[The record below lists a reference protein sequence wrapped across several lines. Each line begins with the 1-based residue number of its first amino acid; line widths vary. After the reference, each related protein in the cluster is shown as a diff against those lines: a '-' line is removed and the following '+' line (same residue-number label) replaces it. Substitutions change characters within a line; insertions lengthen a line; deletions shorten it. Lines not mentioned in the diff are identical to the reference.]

1 MADGETRIVY
11 ETGVSAGV
19 GGPEYYFVEY
29 ASSHL
34 DDWAA
39 LETEARAVVA
49 TFAPAAEAAGC
60 AEVLLMPASEGRW
73 SWGRSGP
80 VHEVRST
87 VLLARRTEDGRWLL
101 ESRKKAQ

>member
-1 MADGETRIVY
+1 MADGETRLVY
-11 ETGVSAGV
+11 ETGVSAGS

-39 LETEARAVVA
+39 LEREARAVVA
-49 TFAPAAEAAGC
+49 TYAPAAEAAGC
-60 AEVLLMPASEGRW
+60 VEIMLMPASEGGW
-73 SWGRSGP
+73 SWGKSGP
-80 VHEVRST
+80 VRRTRST

-101 ESRKKAQ
+101 ENRKKAQ